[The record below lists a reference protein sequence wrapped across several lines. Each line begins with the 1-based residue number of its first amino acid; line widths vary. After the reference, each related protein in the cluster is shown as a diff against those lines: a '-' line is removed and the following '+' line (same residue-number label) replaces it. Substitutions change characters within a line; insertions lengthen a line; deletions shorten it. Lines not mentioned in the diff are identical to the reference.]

1 MSNHDDIEN
10 ACRYFLIGIGR
21 TKNDIIGN
29 IICQGM
35 VIADD
40 NQVIVLLSLIT
51 VFRTQYT
58 IFGCIREFLAL
69 NDVISTNNI
78 SVIDIC
84 NLVIVSINHIIL
96 STIFIDIWIKPFI
109 LMIQVTSQLIVN
121 TNNL

>member
-1 MSNHDDIEN
+1 
-10 ACRYFLIGIGR
+10 
-21 TKNDIIGN
+21 
-29 IICQGM
+29 M

-51 VFRTQYT
+51 VFLTQYT